1 MRKLLVLGFV
11 GLLAQLIDGSL
22 GMAYGVTSSTLLLA
36 AGVAPA
42 AASAAVHFSEIGTSL
57 VSGFSHHK
65 LGNVDWRTV
74 SILAV
79 PGFVG
84 AFAGATFLASL
95 PADTAKPWVAGLLLA
110 LGIYVVFRFLVLG
123 GRRPTFK
130 TRPSA
135 KFLMPMG
142 LVGGTLDSIG
152 GGGWGP
158 VGTTTLLSSG
168 RLEPRKVVGSIDTSE
183 FVVAVGGSL
192 GFILALGS
200 PGIEWSYAIA
210 LLAGG
215 VIAAP
220 IAAWLVKKLA
230 ARVLGV
236 AAGGLIVLTNSKT
249 ISEALGA
256 SGSAVGAIA
265 AVVGALWISGIVWA
279 VKQERKAAALDEST
293 SRSLP
298 PSDHNG
304 RVTTPDF
311 DTLVAEHRSELFA
324 HCYRMLGSPQ
334 DAEDALQEALLGA
347 WKGYAGFEGRARCGR
362 GSTRSPPTPASSTS
376 RSG

>member
-22 GMAYGVTSSTLLLA
+22 GMAYGVTSSTMLLA

-84 AFAGATFLASL
+84 AFAGATFLSSL
-95 PADTAKPWVAGLLLA
+95 PADTAKPWVAGILLS
-110 LGIYVVFRFLVLG
+110 LGIYVVYRFLVLG

-130 TRPSA
+130 SRPSA
-135 KFLMPMG
+135 RFLMPMG

-200 PGIEWSYAIA
+200 QGIEWSYALA

-236 AAGGLIVLTNSKT
+236 AAGGLIILTNSKT
-249 ISEALGA
+249 IAEALGA
-256 SGSAVGAIA
+256 SGNAVGAIA
-265 AVVGALWISGIVWA
+265 AVVGVLWITGIVWA
-279 VKQERKAAALDEST
+279 VRQERKVAAVDELDESV
-293 SRSLP
+293 P
-298 PSDHNG
+298 
-304 RVTTPDF
+304 VT
-311 DTLVAEHRSELFA
+311 V
-324 HCYRMLGSPQ
+324 
-334 DAEDALQEALLGA
+334 
-347 WKGYAGFEGRARCGR
+347 
-362 GSTRSPPTPASSTS
+362 
-376 RSG
+376 

>member
-1 MRKLLVLGFV
+1 MRKLIVLGFV
-11 GLLAQLIDGSL
+11 GLLAQLVDGSL

-36 AGVAPA
+36 AGIAPA

-65 LGNVDWRTV
+65 LGNVDWKTV
-74 SILAV
+74 GILAA

-95 PADTAKPWVAGLLLA
+95 PADTAKPWVAGLLMA
-110 LGIYVVFRFLVLG
+110 LGFYVVYRFLVLG

-130 TRPSA
+130 ARPGA
-135 KFLMPMG
+135 KFLVPMG

-192 GFILALGS
+192 GFLLALS
-200 PGIEWSYAIA
+200 SQGIPWDYALA
-210 LLAGG
+210 LLIGG

-220 IAAWLVKKLA
+220 VAAWLVKHLP

-236 AAGGLIVLTNSKT
+236 AAGGLIVLTNTKT
-249 ISEALGA
+249 IAEALGA
-256 SGSAVGAIA
+256 SGGTVGLLAALVAV
-265 AVVGALWISGIVWA
+265 LWISGIAWA
-279 VKQERKAAALDEST
+279 VAQERKAREIAQLEE
-293 SRSLP
+293 
-298 PSDHNG
+298 
-304 RVTTPDF
+304 VY
-311 DTLVAEHRSELFA
+311 AEA
-324 HCYRMLGSPQ
+324 
-334 DAEDALQEALLGA
+334 
-347 WKGYAGFEGRARCGR
+347 
-362 GSTRSPPTPASSTS
+362 
-376 RSG
+376 

>member
-1 MRKLLVLGFV
+1 MRKLIVLGFV

-36 AGVAPA
+36 AGLAPA
-42 AASAAVHFSEIGTSL
+42 SASAAVHFSEIGTSL

-84 AFAGATFLASL
+84 AFAGATFLAGL
-95 PADTAKPWVAGLLLA
+95 DGDVAKPWVAGILLT
-110 LGIYVVFRFLVLG
+110 LGAYVVWRFLVLG

-130 TRPSA
+130 NRPSA
-135 KFLMPMG
+135 AMLAPMG
-142 LVGGTLDSIG
+142 LFGGALDAIG

-192 GFILALGS
+192 GFLFALS
-200 PGIEWSYAIA
+200 TQDIPWNYALA

-215 VIAAP
+215 VVAAP

-236 AAGGLIVLTNSKT
+236 AAGGLIIVTNSKT
-249 ISEALGA
+249 MAETLGA
-256 SGSAVGAIA
+256 GTGTVIAVAA
-265 AVVGALWISGIVWA
+265 TLAVVWVVGIVVA
-279 VKQERKAAALDEST
+279 VRQ
-293 SRSLP
+293 
-298 PSDHNG
+298 
-304 RVTTPDF
+304 
-311 DTLVAEHRSELFA
+311 
-324 HCYRMLGSPQ
+324 
-334 DAEDALQEALLGA
+334 
-347 WKGYAGFEGRARCGR
+347 EGRARSAEEVSDRRLEAVGER
-362 GSTRSPPTPASSTS
+362 A
-376 RSG
+376 

>member
-1 MRKLLVLGFV
+1 MRKLIVLGFV

-36 AGVAPA
+36 AGLAPA
-42 AASAAVHFSEIGTSL
+42 SASAAVHFSEIGTSL

-74 SILAV
+74 SILAL

-95 PADTAKPWVAGLLLA
+95 DGDAAKPWVAGLLLS
-110 LGIYVVFRFLVLG
+110 LGVYVVWRFLVLG

-130 TRPSA
+130 SRPSA
-135 KFLMPMG
+135 AMLAPMG
-142 LVGGTLDSIG
+142 LFGGALDSIG

-192 GFILALGS
+192 GFLFALS
-200 PGIEWSYAIA
+200 SQEIPWSYALA

-236 AAGGLIVLTNSKT
+236 AAGGLIIVTNSKT
-249 ISEALGA
+249 IAEALGA
-256 SGSAVGAIA
+256 GTSTVISVAATL
-265 AVVGALWISGIVWA
+265 AVVWVVGIVVA
-279 VKQERKAAALDEST
+279 VRQERY
-293 SRSLP
+293 SRLADRDV
-298 PSDHNG
+298 SD
-304 RVTTPDF
+304 RR
-311 DTLVAEHRSELFA
+311 LEVAGE
-324 HCYRMLGSPQ
+324 
-334 DAEDALQEALLGA
+334 
-347 WKGYAGFEGRARCGR
+347 RA
-362 GSTRSPPTPASSTS
+362 
-376 RSG
+376 

>member
-22 GMAYGVTSSTLLLA
+22 GMAYGVTSSTLLIA

-42 AASAAVHFSEIGTSL
+42 ASSAAVHFSEIGTSL

-74 SILAV
+74 SILAL

-84 AFAGATFLASL
+84 AFAGATLLANL
-95 PADTAKPWVAGLLLA
+95 DGDLAKPWVAGILLA
-110 LGIYVVFRFLVLG
+110 LGVYVVWRFLVLG
-123 GRRPTFK
+123 GRRPVFK
-130 TRPSA
+130 SRPSVRMLA
-135 KFLMPMG
+135 PMG
-142 LVGGTLDSIG
+142 LFGGALDAVG

-183 FVVAVGGSL
+183 FVVAIGGSL
-192 GFILALGS
+192 GFLLALS
-200 PGIEWSYAIA
+200 SQDIPWSYALA

-220 IAAWLVKKLA
+220 VAAWLVRKLA

-236 AAGGLIVLTNSKT
+236 AAGGLIIVTNSKT
-249 ISEALGA
+249 LAEAFGA
-256 SGSAVGAIA
+256 SGAQVGAIA
-265 AVVGALWISGIVWA
+265 GLLAVLWIAGIVWA
-279 VKQERKAAALDEST
+279 VRMERI
-293 SRSLP
+293 SRARER
-298 PSDHNG
+298 D
-304 RVTTPDF
+304 
-311 DTLVAEHRSELFA
+311 LVATSGDSEA
-324 HCYRMLGSPQ
+324 VVPV
-334 DAEDALQEALLGA
+334 
-347 WKGYAGFEGRARCGR
+347 
-362 GSTRSPPTPASSTS
+362 
-376 RSG
+376 

>member
-36 AGVAPA
+36 TGVAPA

-74 SILAV
+74 GILAV

-84 AFAGATFLASL
+84 AFAGATFLSSL
-95 PADTAKPWVAGLLLA
+95 PADTAKPWVAGLLLG
-110 LGIYVVFRFLVLG
+110 LGVYVIYRFLVLG

-135 KFLMPMG
+135 RFLMPMG

-200 PGIEWSYAIA
+200 QGIEWSYAIA

-230 ARVLGV
+230 PRVLGV

-249 ISEALGA
+249 IAETLGA
-256 SGSAVGAIA
+256 SDTGVIVIA

-279 VKQERKAAALDEST
+279 VRQERRAARVDEIEE
-293 SRSLP
+293 
-298 PSDHNG
+298 
-304 RVTTPDF
+304 F
-311 DTLVAEHRSELFA
+311 VAVA
-324 HCYRMLGSPQ
+324 V
-334 DAEDALQEALLGA
+334 
-347 WKGYAGFEGRARCGR
+347 
-362 GSTRSPPTPASSTS
+362 
-376 RSG
+376 